1 MPTMRFVK
9 ALYEV
14 QAEDQRQAG
23 EEIAWGQSVGNP
35 YIRAIGDS
43 PKLIAKHKARILKQE
58 GGRMLVGYPLRNFGI
73 QDGANY
79 LLSVLMGGQCDIDNI
94 RGCRLVELEMPELL
108 KKRYLGPRYGMQGI
122 RKMTGAY
129 DRPLIGAIV
138 KPKIGLTP
146 VEVAKVAVELA
157 EGGADFIKE
166 DEILSNQSWSPFL
179 KRVKEVSEALK
190 GSKVV
195 YAPCITSD
203 PDRILRRAYYAESMG
218 MKAVHFNLWA
228 GLGMYATLR
237 RKTNLALFFQKSGDK
252 VWTTGAYSIDYAVI
266 CQLINLIGCDF
277 AHVGMYGG
285 YMSEQVGVIAK
296 RISALGQTIPSFSC
310 GAHPGLVRKLVS
322 QFGNDIMITAGGSVH
337 GHGMGC
343 RAGVK
348 AFRDAIGGYTQPSR
362 ELAWA
367 IKKWGIS

>member
-1 MPTMRFVK
+1 MNFVK

-14 QAEDQRQAG
+14 QAEDQRKAS

-43 PKLIAKHKARILKQE
+43 PKLIAKHKARVLKQE
-58 GGRMLVGYPLRNFGI
+58 GGQILVGYPMRNFGV
-73 QDGANY
+73 QDGVNY

-94 RGCRLVELEMPELL
+94 RGCRLVELQLPEQVE
-108 KKRYLGPRYGMQGI
+108 KRYEGPRYGMAGI
-122 RKMTGAY
+122 RQLVGAY

-138 KPKIGLTP
+138 KPKIGLRP
-146 VEVAKVAVELA
+146 IEVAKVAVELA

-166 DEILSNQSWSPFL
+166 DEILSNQGWCAFKP
-179 KRVKEVSEALK
+179 RVKEVAAALK
-190 GSKVV
+190 GYKVV
-195 YAPCITSD
+195 YAPCITAD
-203 PDRILRRAYYAESMG
+203 PDRVMRRAFFVEKVG
-218 MKAVHFNLWA
+218 LKAVHINLWA
-228 GLGMYATLR
+228 GLGTYSMLR
-237 RKTNLALFFQKSGDK
+237 RKSNLAIFFQKSGDR

-266 CQLINLIGCDF
+266 CQLVNLIGCDF

-285 YMSEQVGVIAK
+285 YLSEQVGTIAR
-296 RISALGQTIPSFSC
+296 RIKALGQTIPSFSC

-322 QFGNDIMITAGGSVH
+322 TFGNEIMITAGGSVH

-348 AFRDAIGGYTQPSR
+348 AFRDAVGGYTNPSK